1 MRTFPKFG
9 LKQPATIE
17 IENALLN
24 AIGCDSELYKLV
36 SERLNNA
43 TTGATFEACPVDDEE
58 NDAFL
63 SFVIAEFDQH
73 DTDGLNPK
81 VWKIAN
87 IDELL
92 DVRHT
97 DEESSSKIKFADV
110 TPANPQDNRFYIM
123 F

>member
-1 MRTFPKFG
+1 MRTIPQFG

-36 SERLNNA
+36 AERLNA
-43 TTGATFEACPVDDEE
+43 TTGATFEAYPVDDEE
-58 NDAFL
+58 NPEFWA
-63 SFVIAEFDQH
+63 FVIAEFDQH

-81 VWKIAN
+81 VWKIKN

-97 DEESSSKIKFADV
+97 DEESSSKIEFEDV
-110 TPANPQDNRFYIM
+110 TPVNPQDNRFYLM